1 MYIVLYIQHTQLLK
15 NVHNYVHSMYTI
27 YQIMKA
33 ILCIQRIHFLK
44 NLHNF
49 VYLMYT
55 IFRRMYTNF
64 SNNVYNSIHSM

>member
-55 IFRRMYTNF
+55 IF
-64 SNNVYNSIHSM
+64 